1 MRAERAA
8 LSELLEQVG
17 PDAPTLC
24 AGWCAHDLAAHLT
37 LREKRPDATLG
48 RVPALAGHARRL
60 FETYRARPFAD
71 LVNQFRSGPPR
82 LSLFGLPG
90 VDNLANLLE
99 FYIHH
104 EDVRRA
110 GPRFSRRELTQD
122 IEERLWRAVRR
133 MSMLLFRTSPVGVL
147 LRRPDGVTAP
157 VRGGDPVVT
166 VTGLPSEIALF
177 AFGREAQA
185 LVELSGEP
193 DAVARLRAAPRRV

>member
-24 AGWCAHDLAAHLT
+24 AGWSAHDLAAHLT
-37 LREKRPDATLG
+37 LREKRPDAALRLG
-48 RVPALAGHARRL
+48 PALAEHARRL
-60 FETYRARPFAD
+60 FESYRARPFLD

-90 VDNLANLLE
+90 VDSLANLLE
-99 FYIHH
+99 FYVHH

-110 GPRFSRRELTQD
+110 GPRFTRRELAQD

-133 MSMLLFRTSPVGVL
+133 MSLLLFRTSPVGVL

-166 VTGLPSEIALF
+166 IAGLPSEIALF
-177 AFGREAQA
+177 AFGREARA

-193 DAVARLRAAPRRV
+193 AAVARLRAARRRV